1 MLLTAI
7 FIAVVGGG
15 GWYYM
20 FIQMPMQSR
29 IEAQEDALARLSGL
43 MTPVSNSLDPAYT
56 DANGDLVADAPT
68 DPAKCVDP
76 PVLHFSY
83 NYAEDQSGYK
93 AAFADFMKYLS
104 KATGKPV
111 EYADITSVA
120 DQLSQLKHNQLDVT
134 SFNTGNVPIAVCAAG
149 FVPVAS
155 LGSDKGG
162 SKIATEIIART
173 DSGIAIIP
181 DLKGH
186 ELALTDPSSNSGYK
200 APLVLIKS
208 EFGLYPGKDFGVR
221 YSGGH
226 EESIK
231 GLADGT
237 YQVIAVASDVLNREI
252 AAGVINPNQFKVIYT
267 SESFPTAAFGYA
279 YNLKPDLADK
289 IRQAILDF
297 KFSGT
302 SMEKFFAGTGQDRL
316 VGVNYKDDW
325 ALIRSI
331 DNQIGFAYKVK

>member
-1 MLLTAI
+1 MTAVL
-7 FIAVVGGG
+7 IAIIGGG
-15 GWYYM
+15 GWYYLTV
-20 FIQMPMQSR
+20 QLPMQTR
-29 IEAQEDALARLSGL
+29 VEAQEEALARLSGL
-43 MTPVSNSLDPAYT
+43 LTPVSNTLDPAYT
-56 DANGDLVADAPT
+56 DTNGDLVAVAPT
-68 DPAKCVDP
+68 DPSKWVDP

-83 NYAEDQSGYK
+83 NFAEDQTAYK
-93 AAFADFMKYLS
+93 NAFADFMTYLS

-111 EYADITSVA
+111 EYAKLDSVA
-120 DQLSQLKHNQLDVT
+120 DQLGQLKHNELDVT

-149 FVPVAS
+149 FVPVGC

-162 SKIATEIIART
+162 SKLETEIIART
-173 DSGIAIIP
+173 DSGIQTVS

-208 EFGLYPGKDFGVR
+208 EFGLYPGRDFGVR

-252 AAGVINPNQFKVIYT
+252 AAGAINPYQYKVIYT
-267 SESFPTAAFGYA
+267 SASFPTAAFGYA
-279 YNLKPDLADK
+279 YNLKPDLAAK
-289 IRQAILDF
+289 IRQAILDIR
-297 KFSGT
+297 FSGT
-302 SMEKFFAGTGQDRL
+302 SMEKFFAGTGQDRI
-316 VGVNYKDDW
+316 VPVIYKDDW

-331 DNQIGFAYKVK
+331 DDQIGFAYKVK